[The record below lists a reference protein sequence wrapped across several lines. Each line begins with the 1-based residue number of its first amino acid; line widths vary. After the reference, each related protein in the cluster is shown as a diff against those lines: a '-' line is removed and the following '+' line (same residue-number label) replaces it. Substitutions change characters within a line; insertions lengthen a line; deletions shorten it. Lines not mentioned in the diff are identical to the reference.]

1 MREVSPFD
9 ARARQELAD
18 WQTYRAPTPGYGETV
33 YNLYPWGD
41 DQGRSLAVLHDRS
54 AHQGVAL
61 AFNVRELP
69 VFTLWKNTDA
79 KAQGYVTGL
88 EPGTSFSY
96 NRSQQRALGL
106 VPRIEAGGTRDF
118 TLDYRLLAT
127 AAEVRQALEQV
138 EGIRHG
144 RPTQVREAPLAR
156 EP

>member
-1 MREVSPFD
+1 MSP
-9 ARARQELAD
+9 A
-18 WQTYRAPTPGYGETV
+18 WSRAP
-33 YNLYPWGD
+33 
-41 DQGRSLAVLHDRS
+41 
-54 AHQGVAL
+54 
-61 AFNVRELP
+61 AFPTIAASN
-69 VFTLWKNTDA
+69 
-79 KAQGYVTGL
+79 G
-88 EPGTSFSY
+88 
-96 NRSQQRALGL
+96 ALGL

>member
-1 MREVSPFD
+1 M
-9 ARARQELAD
+9 
-18 WQTYRAPTPGYGETV
+18 
-33 YNLYPWGD
+33 
-41 DQGRSLAVLHDRS
+41 
-54 AHQGVAL
+54 AL

-106 VPRIEAGGTRDF
+106 VPRIEPGGTRDF

-138 EGIRHG
+138 EAIRHG
-144 RPTQVREAPLAR
+144 RPTQVREAPLAQ